1 MIPRHRS
8 VQPDLAAAPDRIAAL
23 GGALGKPMHLLATT
37 TSTNDL
43 AKDAAREG
51 ATHGTTWI
59 AEEQTAGRGR
69 RGNTWVSPPGEGLLF
84 SVLLRLS
91 CAPARVPPLALV
103 AGLAVHDA
111 VASAAPGAA
120 IGIKWPNDILFEGRK
135 VAGILV
141 EAVTV
146 GSRVEA
152 VIVGIGINVHTR
164 HFPEEI
170 AARASS
176 VALAASASGAAASPE
191 SLDRAAILASVLHG
205 LDRDV
210 HVAAGRGLG
219 LLRARLDAADVLR
232 GRRVGND
239 AGDEGAAAG
248 IDEDGRLVVRRDD
261 GVLTRWA
268 AGEVQLVRERR

>member
-1 MIPRHRS
+1 MIPRLRS
-8 VQPDLAAAPDRIAAL
+8 VYPDLAGAPDRIAAL
-23 GGALGKPMHLLATT
+23 GGALGRPMHLLATT

-51 ATHGTTWI
+51 AAHGTTWV

-69 RGNTWVSPPGEGLLF
+69 RGNAWISPPGEGLLF

-103 AGLAVHDA
+103 VGLAVHDA

-120 IGIKWPNDILFEGRK
+120 IGIKWPNDVLFDGRK
-135 VAGILV
+135 VAGVLV

-152 VIVGIGINVHTR
+152 VIAGVGINVHTR
-164 HFPEEI
+164 AFPEEI

-176 VALAASASGAAASPE
+176 VALAASASGAASPE
-191 SLDRAAILASVLHG
+191 SLDRAAILAAVLHG

-239 AGDEGAAAG
+239 AGDEGVASG

-261 GVLTRWA
+261 GVVTRWT